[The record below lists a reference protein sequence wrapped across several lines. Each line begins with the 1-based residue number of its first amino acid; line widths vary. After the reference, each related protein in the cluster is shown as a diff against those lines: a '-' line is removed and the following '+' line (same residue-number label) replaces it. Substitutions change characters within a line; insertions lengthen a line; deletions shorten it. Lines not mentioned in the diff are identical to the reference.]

1 MNLYRRGKYIDFS
14 LYIYL
19 HLLMVMNDIL
29 ISCLFSHLSMQVHV
43 NEAGAVG
50 LKVMDTKSTNGTKI
64 NDERHCLRKRR
75 Y

>member
-1 MNLYRRGKYIDFS
+1 
-14 LYIYL
+14 
-19 HLLMVMNDIL
+19 MVMNDIL